1 MEGNELRNQKQ
12 EEVQK
17 ESFFEKAKRKVGESA
32 KKIAKTTKDVAI
44 KAYDNREKIA
54 GTVASTVAVI
64 CIIKKGTDTL
74 GLTNKTK
81 YEKTVNQRRYQY
93 YDPRSRRYFELRRP
107 LTYSEEIE
115 IEERRS
121 YGEPVPAILA
131 DMGLLKRY

>member
-1 MEGNELRNQKQ
+1 MEGNEIRNMKQ
-12 EEVQK
+12 EEATK
-17 ESFFEKAKRKVGESA
+17 ESFFEKTKRKVGEGA
-32 KKIAKTTKDVAI
+32 KKIAKTTKDIAV

-81 YEKTVNQRRYQY
+81 YERTVNQRKYQY

-115 IEERRS
+115 IEERRL
-121 YGEPVPAILA
+121 YEPVPAILA